1 MSTRRHGGLNFGK
14 QRKKF
19 NFPLFKEILSW
30 ILEIIII
37 IGIAYVAVSS
47 LGYRTNVVGQAM
59 EPTLEAGQR
68 ILIDKFSYVISKPK
82 AGDVIVFL
90 PNGNEKSHYYVRRV
104 IAEPGDT
111 VQIKNGAV
119 YVNGTIYDES
129 IVVSSIDDPG
139 IAADEISLGTDEY
152 FVLGD
157 NRNNSDDSRYA
168 NIGTVKKSYIVGKA
182 WFYFSGIGDF
192 GFIK

>member
-1 MSTRRHGGLNFGK
+1 MGRKRGGLNFGK

-30 ILEIIII
+30 ILEIAIL

-47 LGYRTNVVGQAM
+47 LGYRTSVVGQAM
-59 EPTLEAGQR
+59 EPTLEAGEY
-68 ILIDKFSYVISKPK
+68 ILIDKFLYVVSKPK
-82 AGDVIVFL
+82 SGDIIVFL

-104 IAEPGDT
+104 IAVPGDT

-119 YVNGTIYDES
+119 YVNGVIHDEE

-139 IAADEISLGTDEY
+139 MAADEITLGTDEY

-168 NIGTVKKSYIVGKA
+168 NIGVVRKEYIVGKA
-182 WFYFSGIGDF
+182 WFFFSGLGHF
-192 GFIK
+192 GLVQ